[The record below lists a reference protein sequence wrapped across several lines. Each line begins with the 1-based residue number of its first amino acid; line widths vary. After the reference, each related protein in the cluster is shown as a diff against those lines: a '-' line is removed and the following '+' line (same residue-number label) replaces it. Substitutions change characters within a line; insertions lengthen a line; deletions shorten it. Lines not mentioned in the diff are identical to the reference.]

1 MKLKNF
7 PMIFCSALTL
17 SLVLALSLPYSSY
30 SKHNPPPESDDRGGG
45 DELQDQDGGHRH
57 DPCERALRGK
67 AFERDRRCPPV
78 GSSSGIARG
87 DFNGDGAPDL
97 AVGIPGKDVI
107 SGFPRS
113 VRCRTPARWP
123 LFMGYWISLAIP
135 SS

>member
-30 SKHNPPPESDDRGGG
+30 SKHNPPP
-45 DELQDQDGGHRH
+45 ELQDQDGGHRH

-97 AVGIPGKDVI
+97 AVGIPGKDLI
-107 SGFPRS
+107 SGFPTLGK
-113 VRCRTPARWP
+113 VQNAGAVAIIYGLLDHFGHP
-123 LFMGYWISLAIP
+123 LFLT
-135 SS
+135 

>member
-30 SKHNPPPESDDRGGG
+30 SKHNPPPESDDQGGG

-57 DPCERALRGK
+57 APCERALRGK

-107 SGFPRS
+107 N
-113 VRCRTPARWP
+113 PA
-123 LFMGYWISLAIP
+123 GVKVQNAGAVAIIY
-135 SS
+135 